1 MKLEVNVE
9 NRKRR
14 NVKETMEE
22 NVKVGEKEETW
33 IKRQ

>member
-22 NVKVGEKEETW
+22 NVKVGEKEE
-33 IKRQ
+33 K

>member
-22 NVKVGEKEETW
+22 NVKVGEKEET
-33 IKRQ
+33 